1 MGDAAHVVYEIVANE
16 ELPVFDPLVKV
27 KQILFT
33 ERQKLA
39 FNHLLWRYKAHII
52 PCYLFGHC
60 LRIAAVFTPAEIGRW
75 FALVSSLLQCPA
87 GIVALLSFRY
97 EYLKLIAHTF
107 EFWFFTATNTIW
119 LACVV
124 LIFQDVRIFLLPVCW
139 LEYQNAVV
147 MDAFFSDFR
156 DVIISSAASSMMVL
170 IWIASVTFHLISDTH
185 NVALLTT
192 NKYTIHVSDVMT
204 NAMGTI
210 LILLIRLIYRRRTL
224 IDRAWGA
231 GSQTLQSM
239 GYRCRVRLLS
249 VDVNSEFSAPGPTM
263 SAVPRTT
270 PPSAASTRK
279 IARASRKNVKRS
291 ATVSRMLAMRF
302 VKVPIAFDSAYV
314 VAPRLTNWMLPM
326 KSIRMIIL
334 YVVGLFCPILTM
346 RLADPQTQQQHLFAT
361 GLAITTVVSTVLYC
375 GQFFCMY
382 QRQLL
387 RMVFQSFDF
396 LFLSIQL
403 TIAHLG
409 ACELFAWE
417 WKRCMG
423 LLASWIWIHWVMT
436 LDALTPAARQ
446 RLAFKLYFAVPVLAL
461 RLVLQL
467 LLILDVLLWNEL
479 RMEDR
484 LIFRGSIAGRDFTV
498 FLLPFIASRA
508 ITNIVWCAR
517 LMWRIRY
524 RNSQDELIMLQGN
537 VEYDCSRRHRRSS
550 RSRVS
555 TINSAALVMRTL
567 AATLARKTSRVAP
580 TAERSEQNS
589 LDRSRIHTGNWP

>member
-1 MGDAAHVVYEIVANE
+1 MSDAVHVVYEIVANE
-16 ELPVFDPLVKV
+16 ELPVFDPLVKF
-27 KQILFT
+27 KQIVLT
-33 ERQKLA
+33 MRQRLA
-39 FNHLLWRYKAHII
+39 FNRLLWHFKAHII

-75 FALVSSLLQCPA
+75 FALASSILQCPA

-119 LACVV
+119 LACAA
-124 LIFQDVRIFLLPVCW
+124 LIFQDSRIFLLPVCW

-170 IWIASVTFHLISDTH
+170 IWIAGITFHLISGMH
-185 NVALLTT
+185 NIALLSTSR
-192 NKYTIHVSDVMT
+192 YTIHASDVMI

-224 IDRAWGA
+224 MDRAWGA
-231 GSQTLQSM
+231 DSQTLQSM
-239 GYRCRVRLLS
+239 GYRCSVRLR
-249 VDVNSEFSAPGPTM
+249 DVNSESFHGGPTI
-263 SAVPRTT
+263 SAIPSTP
-270 PPSAASTRK
+270 PPSAVSNRQS
-279 IARASRKNVKRS
+279 ARASRKSVKRGE
-291 ATVSRMLAMRF
+291 TVSRMLAMRF
-302 VKVPIAFDSAYV
+302 VKVPVAFDSTCV
-314 VAPRLTNWMLPM
+314 VAHEID
-326 KSIRMIIL
+326 SYVL
-334 YVVGLFCPILTM
+334 YVLGLVCPILTM
-346 RLADPQTQQQHLFAT
+346 RLAEPKTQEQHWLAT
-361 GLAITTVVSTVLYC
+361 ALAITTIVSTIFYC
-375 GQFFCMY
+375 GQFFCVY

-446 RLAFKLYFAVPVLAL
+446 RLAFNLYLAVPVLAL
-461 RLVLQL
+461 RLVLQI
-467 LLILDVLLWNEL
+467 LLILDVLFWNEL
-479 RMEDR
+479 RVQDR
-484 LIFRGSIAGRDFTV
+484 LIFRGSIAGRGFTLY
-498 FLLPFIASRA
+498 LLPFVASRA

-517 LMWRIRY
+517 LLWRIRY
-524 RNSQDELIMLQGN
+524 RNSQDELLMLQGN

-550 RSRVS
+550 RSRAS

-567 AATLARKTSRVAP
+567 AATMARKQSRVAP
-580 TAERSEQNS
+580 TVARSELS
-589 LDRSRIHTGNWP
+589 LHDASRTDSGKWSRA